1 MPLNF
6 STSVEPK
13 KFISIAA
20 HLARHYMA
28 DLFLSGPGYPGE
40 NTCLIGINPAA
51 TLIVNKKTR
60 KKDITEFVF
69 STPIPAF
76 GFLSYTYGL
85 KLHSIATSKTTNFPL
100 GHLKKYKVL
109 LVYDLMSKK
118 LDLYSYGQDTKEVEK
133 LILQPGQ
140 AGYEFLPDFALPH
153 IHKRRTLNVEHRA
166 PLTCSLDRPAYIQ
179 GVKKVLGYIRE
190 GYTYQLNLSIKFS
203 IDFKKLDSL
212 ALFLHLWRKNPAPFY
227 VWFYSGQYSIIS
239 TSPERFLQVK
249 NGEVLSQPIK
259 GTLYFQDFNPV
270 LISRLTRSS
279 KEDAELSMIVDLI
292 RNDISYNCTY
302 GSVRVSKHKSTFI
315 VDNLIQMYSN
325 VRGRLREDRTCVD
338 LLLDAFPGGSITG
351 CPKKK
356 SMEII
361 EELEPHAR
369 DIYCGTFFIIWDKK
383 NMDSSIAIRT
393 SYYDTGAKKFHFFA
407 GSGIVMDS
415 DPEKEYQETLA
426 KAGKFLD
433 IIKS

>member
-13 KFISIAA
+13 NFISIAA

-40 NTCLIGINPAA
+40 NTCLIGIAPGDS
-51 TLIVNKKTR
+51 LLVSEETR
-60 KKDITEFVF
+60 QEDVTRFVF
-69 STPIPAF
+69 SNSSPTF

-118 LDLYSYGQDTKEVEK
+118 LDLYTYGQDTKEVKK

-140 AGYEFLPDFALPH
+140 PSHDFTSRWFTSET
-153 IHKRRTLNVEHRA
+153 KG
-166 PLTCSLDRPAYIQ
+166 PLTRSLDRLEYIQ
-179 GVKKVLGYIRE
+179 GVKKVLDYIRG

-203 IDFKKLDSL
+203 IDFKKLDPL

-227 VWFYSGQYSIIS
+227 VWLYSGQRRIIS

-259 GTLYFQDFNPV
+259 GTLAFQRFNPS
-270 LISRLTRSS
+270 LISQLTDSN

-302 GSVRVSKHKSTFI
+302 GSVRVNGHKSTFI

-325 VRGRLREDRTCVD
+325 VQGRLREDRTCVD

-393 SYYDTGAKKFHFFA
+393 SYYDTGTKKFHFFA
-407 GSGIVMDS
+407 GSGIVIDS

-426 KAGKFLD
+426 KAEKFLD
-433 IIKS
+433 IVKS